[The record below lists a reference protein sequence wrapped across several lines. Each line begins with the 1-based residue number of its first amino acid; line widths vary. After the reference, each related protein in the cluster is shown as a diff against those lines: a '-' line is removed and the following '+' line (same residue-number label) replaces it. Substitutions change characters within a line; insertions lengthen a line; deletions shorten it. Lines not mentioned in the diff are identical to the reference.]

1 MERTI
6 MPSEQTD
13 SRTQQPEPTVRR
25 RALDR
30 FTHAAAVELL
40 NAVTEGMLYYLS
52 TFNDPDSERLGNALR
67 LATDMVFETLP
78 AGHTDVWT

>member
-1 MERTI
+1 MCNDTNEIGIRV
-6 MPSEQTD
+6 SRHQT
-13 SRTQQPEPTVRR
+13 
-25 RALDR
+25 

-67 LATDMVFETLP
+67 LATDLVFETLP
-78 AGHTDVWT
+78 SGHTDVWT